1 MSRARGSGAARP
13 REVVLVANDVG
24 GLGGMERQLERLVL
38 GLLAAGRRVTVV
50 ARTCAVEP
58 REGLRFVRVPGPRRP
73 FTAAYPAFFLLASML
88 AARRGDA
95 LVHTTG
101 ALIATRADLSTVHYC
116 HRAAARTLTAPR
128 ARRAGRAY
136 ALNAA
141 ISGRLS
147 RAGEWWA
154 YRPERARVLCAVS
167 GGLASELR
175 WGFPAMASRV
185 RVVPN
190 GVDTAQFRPDPQAR
204 RRVRAR
210 LGLAG
215 ESRLALF
222 VGGDWERKG
231 LRHVLD
237 ALAQA
242 PGWQLAVAGDGD
254 AEALLARAARM
265 GIADRV
271 HVLGASG
278 DLPPL
283 YAAADAF
290 VLPTAYETF
299 SLVTYEA
306 AAAGLPLLVTRVH
319 GVEDVLEHGRN
330 GWFITP
336 DGAGIAGRLREL
348 EADPAL
354 AGRMGAAARSAA
366 AAFSWD
372 AMVERY
378 LELYDE
384 LDAA

>member
-1 MSRARGSGAARP
+1 
-13 REVVLVANDVG
+13 
-24 GLGGMERQLERLVL
+24 MERQLEHLVR
-38 GLLAAGRRVTVV
+38 GLLAAGRPVTVI
-50 ARTCAVEP
+50 ARTCAVDP

-73 FTAAYPAFFLLASML
+73 FTTAYPAFFVLASTL
-88 AARRGDA
+88 AARRRGA

-101 ALIATRADLSTVHYC
+101 AVIANPVDLSTVHYC
-116 HRAAARTLTAPR
+116 HRAAARTLTTPR

-141 ISGRLS
+141 ISARLS

-154 YRPERARVLCAVS
+154 YRPARARVLCAVS

-175 WGFPAMASRV
+175 SAFPAMASRV
-185 RVVPN
+185 RAIPN
-190 GVDTAQFRPDPQAR
+190 GVDTAQFRPDQQAR

-210 LGLAG
+210 LGVAA
-215 ESRLALF
+215 EVRLALF

-237 ALAQA
+237 ALTQA

-254 AEALLARAARM
+254 AEALLTWARRI
-265 GIADRV
+265 GIAERL
-271 HVLGASG
+271 HVLGPSG

-306 AAAGLPLLVTRVH
+306 AASGLPLLVTRVH

-330 GWFITP
+330 GWFVTP
-336 DGAGIAGRLREL
+336 DGREIAGRLREL
-348 EADPAL
+348 QADPAL
-354 AGRMGAAARSAA
+354 AGRMGDAARAAA
-366 AAFSWD
+366 AAFSWE

-378 LELYDE
+378 LQLYDE
-384 LDAA
+384 LDA